1 MELLLLWRWSTLVQ
15 ATSDLIIAVF
25 FVSLALSLRRRELG
39 PWLGAWLFNLSALLV
54 TIAYWLAQPV
64 SSRTVA
70 VFAGF
75 GYVFGKT
82 MFVALMVIGADRFRG
97 RPYADSGF
105 AKVAVVVAL
114 FAAVTAWAVHSTD
127 QLGVIQETVIAL
139 AFGGGA
145 LRLLRSAGFGWVA
158 VGFSLRAMLSVA
170 AVACYGIQWVSGA
183 PQPGTILAYFVA
195 SHSSFDTGAEWVIAL
210 GCLLATYR
218 LIQRELSESNTE
230 LRTARDQ
237 MQQLLH
243 RDQLTGVFNRR
254 ALPIM
259 LAEARKVG
267 ATVLFFDLDHFKRI
281 NDELGHSSGDA
292 SLARFARALQASFR
306 TDDQVIRYAGDEFV
320 VVAQDM
326 DPTAI
331 ATRVQSVREQLQHAD
346 ALTPAISFS
355 AGVAVLPPQGNPDA
369 VLREADQAMYDAKA
383 RRQPVD
389 A

>member
-25 FVSLALSLRRRELG
+25 FVSLTLSLRRRELH
-39 PWLGAWLFNLSALLV
+39 PWLVAWLFNLGALLV

-70 VFAGF
+70 MFAGF
-75 GYVFGKT
+75 GYVFAKT

-97 RPYADSGF
+97 RTYADPVPV
-105 AKVAVVVAL
+105 KVASVVVL
-114 FAAVTAWAVHSTD
+114 FAALTALAAHSTD

-139 AFGGGA
+139 TFGGGA
-145 LRLLRSAGFGWVA
+145 LRLVRSPGFGWVA
-158 VGFSLRAMLSVA
+158 VGFTLRALLSIS
-170 AVACYGIQWVSGA
+170 AVVCYGIQWFSGA
-183 PQPGTILAYFVA
+183 PEPGTILAYFVA

-237 MQQLLH
+237 MQRLLH

-254 ALPIM
+254 ALPVM
-259 LAEARKVG
+259 LAEARKAG
-267 ATVLFFDLDHFKRI
+267 ATVLFFDLDHFKQI

-292 SLARFARALQASFR
+292 SLTRFARALQASFR
-306 TDDQVIRYAGDEFV
+306 TNDPVIRYAGDEFV

-331 ATRVQSVREQLQHAD
+331 AARVQSVREQLRHPD
-346 ALTPAISFS
+346 AQTPAISFS
-355 AGVAVLPPQGNPDA
+355 AGIAVLPPQGNPDA
-369 VLREADQAMYDAKA
+369 VLREADQAMYDARA
-383 RRQPVD
+383 RRR
-389 A
+389 AGTG